1 MKRFIS
7 FLLALLLF
15 VIVSKTYSAATS
27 SQPATTPASSQASQS
42 AKELTLDLG
51 DKVTMKLVLIPSGK
65 FMMGSP
71 ENEKYRQQNEGPQ
84 HEVTISK
91 AFYMG
96 KNLVTQEQYKKVMGS
111 NPSNFRGEQNPVE
124 VVSWDDAQE
133 FCKKLSTTSGKTI
146 RLPTEAE
153 WEYSCRAGST
163 TAFCFGDDDKDLADY
178 AWYGSNPEVKGCPPG
193 NSNNIPHPVGQKK
206 PNAWG
211 LYDMHSNLWE
221 WCQDWYGSYLA
232 DAVTDPQGAA
242 RGTERV
248 VRGGSWYGNSGN
260 CRSAYRLRYIP
271 TRRGGNVGFRV
282 VAGASSTAP

>member
-1 MKRFIS
+1 M
-7 FLLALLLF
+7 LTAVLALGLLGA
-15 VIVSKTYSAATS
+15 VTVWAVGK
-27 SQPATTPASSQASQS
+27 PATAWDGKESVADY
-42 AKELTLDLG
+42 AKRAELEPTLTLDLG
-51 DKVTMKLVLIPSGK
+51 DGVKLELALIPAGK

-71 ENEKYRQQNEGPQ
+71 ATEEYRQSNEDPQ
-84 HEVTISK
+84 HEATLSR

-96 KNLVTQEQYKKVMGS
+96 KNLVTQEQYKKVVGS
-111 NPSNFRGEQNPVE
+111 NPANFRAPQNPVE
-124 VVSWDDAQE
+124 VVAWDDAQE
-133 FCKKLSTTSGKTI
+133 FCKKLSALSGKTI

-163 TAFCFGDDDKDLADY
+163 TAFCFGDDDKQLADY
-178 AWYGSNPEVKGCPPG
+178 AWYGSNPAVEGCPPG
-193 NSNNIPHPVGQKK
+193 NSNNVSHPVGGKK

-221 WCQDWYGSYLA
+221 WCQDWYGKYLPGSM
-232 DAVTDPQGAA
+232 TDPQGPAQ
-242 RGTERV
+242 GTERI

-282 VAGASSTAP
+282 VAVAAPAAP